1 MDLESE
7 TTKAQLDEVLDHT
20 LGLFLD
26 QFDWFERIVQ
36 VHSEICGNPGFTDDK
51 MTFATTMAHQ
61 VTGEYSSY
69 FMANPDDRFQAVAW
83 LQKAFVLCRIFDSES
98 LLESKQKGRR
108 IGDLVE
114 PESGKTYG
122 ELTRLTAIDL
132 EPSRFGKVAINEE
145 LQRWVKSALDQ
156 GDPIETLKL
165 LCDSV
170 KHGVLSPAIN
180 LVHLKTSRQIYL
192 IGLLA
197 MAKAV
202 NSYCTVASSLIER
215 GSEGV
220 QPA

>member
-7 TTKAQLDEVLDHT
+7 STKAKLDEVLDHT
-20 LGLFLD
+20 LGQFLN
-26 QFDWFERIVQ
+26 QFEWFERIVRA
-36 VHSEICGNPGFTDDK
+36 HSEICGNPGFTDDK

-61 VTGEYSSY
+61 VTGEFTSY
-69 FMANPDDRFQAVAW
+69 FRANPDDRFQAVSW
-83 LQKAFVLCRIFDSES
+83 LQKAFVLCRIFGSES
-98 LLESKQKGRR
+98 LIESKRKGRK
-108 IGDLVE
+108 IGDLIE
-114 PESGKTYG
+114 PKTGKTFG

-132 EPSRFGKVAINEE
+132 DPTQFGKVVINED

-156 GDPIETLKL
+156 GDPIETVRL

-180 LVHLKTSRQIYL
+180 LVHLKTARQIYL
-192 IGLLA
+192 IGLMA

-202 NSYCTVASSLIER
+202 NSYCTVASNLIEG
-215 GSEGV
+215 GSEGS